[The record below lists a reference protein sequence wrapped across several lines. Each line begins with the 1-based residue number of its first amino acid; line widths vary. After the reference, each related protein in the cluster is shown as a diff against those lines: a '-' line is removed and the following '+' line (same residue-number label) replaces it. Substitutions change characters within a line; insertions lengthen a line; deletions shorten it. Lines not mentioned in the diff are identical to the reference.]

1 MKKFL
6 PVFLFVFIFYS
17 DVFSQT
23 TIPPLNIG
31 DLKVDASVS
40 NLLRYGNGYEYFNT
54 TKAPKEYFEN
64 LTDARLSINDV
75 ILGLRYEISDPI
87 EYGVDFKG
95 IKKRF
100 IEYNHK
106 IGVSLRA
113 GDFYDIYSR
122 GLTLNVFEERALA
135 YDTGIDGIRLTYKN
149 KFSDNKQN
157 PLDFRTQIIGGDLEY
172 RDFLVLSRV
181 EKYKIRNVNFDFSP
195 IKQVKFGGSYIY
207 SLGDIPNADVTTN
220 IKAYLPEVNMTVNL
234 PDFEFYT
241 GYARKHINT
250 SPNTL
255 YPQAISA
262 DGDGLYSSVS
272 YTKGSVGMT
281 LEYKNYRFDLTNP
294 DNRSPDRP
302 TKMLPFQN
310 PPTAVKE
317 HTYTLISRNP
327 HVVNFNDEVG
337 GQLDVLYVV
346 NDKLTLNLN
355 AAVASEHYEYIDS
368 DSTSRLV
375 FARVD
380 RSDNFI
386 PNFNKAFSPYWEAF
400 VEAEYLAD
408 PKWTF
413 KGAYCRQY
421 STLYNYEFPANSKID
436 HFTTVPLEV
445 KYIINKTYA
454 LKLNMEQQWAYSSIR
469 INQKSFMNQYISLNL
484 TKSPELSLSVNAEFT
499 NDDEEPTGK
508 KFWAQ
513 GEALYRLNQS
523 NTVIV
528 SYGSERGGLK
538 CTNGICRFVNP
549 FEGFRLTI
557 QSQF

>member
-6 PVFLFVFIFYS
+6 PVVLFVFVFCS
-17 DVFSQT
+17 NAFSQIS
-23 TIPPLNIG
+23 IPPLNLG
-31 DLKVDASVS
+31 DLKIGASVN

-54 TKAPKEYFEN
+54 TKTPKEYFEN
-64 LTDARLSINDV
+64 LTDVRLNVNDV
-75 ILGLRYEISDPI
+75 IVGFRYEISDPI
-87 EYGVDFKG
+87 EYGVNFKG
-95 IKKRF
+95 FRKRF
-100 IEYNHK
+100 IEYNNK

-113 GDFYDIYSR
+113 GDFYDIFSR

-135 YDTGIDGIRLTYKN
+135 YDTGIDGIRISYKN
-149 KFSDNKQN
+149 KFGSGKN
-157 PLDFRTQIIGGDLEY
+157 PLDFRAQIIAGDLEY
-172 RDFLVLSRV
+172 RDFLILSRV
-181 EKYKIRNVNFDFSP
+181 EQYKVRNINFDFSP
-195 IKQVKFGGSYIY
+195 WKQIKFGGSYIY
-207 SLGDIPNADVTTN
+207 SLGDIPNANVVTA
-220 IKAYLPEVNMTVNL
+220 IKAYLPEFNMTINL

-250 SPNTL
+250 TPNSL

-337 GQLDVLYVV
+337 GQLDILYVV
-346 NDKLTLNLN
+346 NDNLNLSFN
-355 AAVASEHYEYIDS
+355 AAVASEHYQYIDG

-375 FARVD
+375 FTRVD

-386 PNFNKAFSPYWEAF
+386 PSFDAAFSPYWEAF
-400 VEAEYLAD
+400 FEAEYYVD
-408 PKWTF
+408 SKWTL
-413 KGAYCRQY
+413 KGAFSRQS
-421 STLYNYEFPANSKID
+421 STLYNYEFPDNSKKD
-436 HFTTVPLEV
+436 FFTTIPIEV
-445 KYIINKTYA
+445 KYIINKEYA
-454 LKLNMEQQWAYSSIR
+454 LKLNFEQQWAHSSIR
-469 INQKSFMNQYISLNL
+469 INQKSFMNQYVSLNL
-484 TKSPELSLSVNAEFT
+484 TKSPELSFSANAEFT
-499 NDDEEPTGK
+499 NDEEEPTGK

-513 GEALYRLNQS
+513 GEALYHLNQS
-523 NTVIV
+523 NTIIV

>member
-6 PVFLFVFIFYS
+6 PVVLFIFVLYS
-17 DVFSQT
+17 NAFSQIS
-23 TIPPLNIG
+23 IPPLNLG
-31 DLKVDASVS
+31 DLKVGASVN

-54 TKAPKEYFEN
+54 TKTPKEYFEN
-64 LTDARLSINDV
+64 LTDVRLNVNDV
-75 ILGLRYEISDPI
+75 IVGFRYEISDPI
-87 EYGVDFKG
+87 EYGVNFKG
-95 IKKRF
+95 FRKRF
-100 IEYNHK
+100 IEYNNK

-113 GDFYDIYSR
+113 GDFYDIFSR

-135 YDTGIDGIRLTYKN
+135 YDTGIDGIRISYRN
-149 KFSDNKQN
+149 KFGSGKN
-157 PLDFRTQIIGGDLEY
+157 PLDFRAQIIAGDLEY
-172 RDFLVLSRV
+172 RDFLILSRV
-181 EKYKIRNVNFDFSP
+181 EQYKIRNINFDFSP
-195 IKQVKFGGSYIY
+195 VKQIKFGGSYIY
-207 SLGDIPNADVTTN
+207 SLGDIPNANVITA
-220 IKAYLPEVNMTVNL
+220 IKAYLPEFNMTVNL
-234 PDFEFYT
+234 PDFEFYA
-241 GYARKHINT
+241 GYAHKHVNT

-255 YPQAISA
+255 YPQAISSK
-262 DGDGLYSSVS
+262 GDGLYSSVS

-281 LEYKNYRFDLTNP
+281 FEYKNYRFDLTNP

-337 GQLDVLYVV
+337 GQLDILYVM
-346 NDKLTLNLN
+346 NDQLTLNFN
-355 AAVASEHYEYIDS
+355 AAIASEHYEYVDS
-368 DSTSRLV
+368 DPTSRLV
-375 FARVD
+375 FTRID

-386 PNFNKAFSPYWEAF
+386 PSFNDAFSPYWEAF
-400 VEAEYLAD
+400 FEAEYFVD
-408 PKWTF
+408 SKWTL
-413 KGAYCRQY
+413 KGAFSRQS
-421 STLYNYEFPANSKID
+421 STLYNYEFPDNSKKD
-436 HFTTVPLEV
+436 FFTTIPVEV
-445 KYIINKTYA
+445 KYIINKEYA
-454 LKLNMEQQWAYSSIR
+454 LKLNFEQQWAYSSIR
-469 INQKSFMNQYISLNL
+469 INQKSFMNQYVSLNL

-499 NDDEEPTGK
+499 NDEEEPTGK

>member
-6 PVFLFVFIFYS
+6 LVFLFVFIFYS
-17 DVFSQT
+17 NALSQI

-64 LTDARLSINDV
+64 LTDARLTINDV

-87 EYGVDFKG
+87 EYGVNFKG
-95 IKKRF
+95 IRKRF

-149 KFSDNKQN
+149 KFGDGKN
-157 PLDFRTQIIGGDLEY
+157 PLDFRAQIIGGDLEY

-195 IKQVKFGGSYIY
+195 WKQVKFGGSYIY
-207 SLGDIPNADVTTN
+207 SLGDIPNADVITN
-220 IKAYLPEVNMTVNL
+220 IKAYLPEFNMTVNL

-255 YPQAISA
+255 YPQPISA

-375 FARVD
+375 FSRVD

-386 PNFNKAFSPYWEAF
+386 PSFNNAFSPYWEAF
-400 VEAEYLAD
+400 FEAEYFAD
-408 PKWTF
+408 SKWTF

>member
-6 PVFLFVFIFYS
+6 PVVLFIFVFCS
-17 DVFSQT
+17 NAFSQIS
-23 TIPPLNIG
+23 IPPLNLG

-54 TKAPKEYFEN
+54 TKTPKEYFEN
-64 LTDARLSINDV
+64 LTDARININDV

-87 EYGVDFKG
+87 EYGVNFKG
-95 IKKRF
+95 IRKRF
-100 IEYNHK
+100 IEYNNK
-106 IGVSLRA
+106 IGISLRA

-135 YDTGIDGIRLTYKN
+135 YDTGIDGIRLSYRN
-149 KFSDNKQN
+149 KFGDNKN
-157 PLDFRTQIIGGDLEY
+157 PLELRAQIIGGDLEY
-172 RDFLVLSRV
+172 RDFLILSRV
-181 EKYKIRNVNFDFSP
+181 EKYKIRNINFDFSP
-195 IKQVKFGGSYIY
+195 WKQVKFGGSYIY
-207 SLGDIPNADVTTN
+207 SLGDIPNADVMTS
-220 IKAYLPEVNMTVNL
+220 IKAYLPEFNMTINL

-250 SPNTL
+250 TPNSL

-272 YTKGSVGMT
+272 YTAGSVGMT

-337 GQLDVLYVV
+337 GQLDILYVV
-346 NDKLTLNLN
+346 NDKLNLNFN
-355 AAVASEHYEYIDS
+355 AAVASEHYQYIDS

-375 FARVD
+375 FTRVD
-380 RSDNFI
+380 RSNNFI
-386 PNFNKAFSPYWEAF
+386 PSFDAGFSPYWEAF
-400 VEAEYLAD
+400 FEAEYYAD
-408 PKWTF
+408 SKWTF
-413 KGAYCRQY
+413 KGAFARQS
-421 STLYNYEFPANSKID
+421 STLYNYEFPDNSKKD
-436 HFTTVPLEV
+436 FFTTIPVEV
-445 KYIINKTYA
+445 KYVINKEYA
-454 LKLNMEQQWAYSSIR
+454 VKLNFEQQWAHSSIR
-469 INQKSFMNQYISLNL
+469 INQKSFMNQYVSVNL
-484 TKSPELSLSVNAEFT
+484 TKSPQLSFSANAEFT
-499 NDDEEPTGK
+499 NDEEEPTGK

-513 GEALYRLNQS
+513 GEVLYHLNQE
-523 NTVIV
+523 NTIIV

-549 FEGFRLTI
+549 FEGFRLTV